1 MSISLQKILKENGL
15 GVIVIILLIAFGV
28 YTLSTYL
35 TGKGSFGMERMDS
48 TPNQAYNNTP
58 NGSGPSPSGGMV
70 HGARENIGQNEVFS
84 SVNGLQTS
92 MPQTQDSSMQAGIQ
106 NPSELLPLDNN
117 GEWSKLTPDG
127 AGIYANINTLK
138 AGYNIGIDTIG
149 SSRRNMNLQIRSEQ
163 PNPQVYVGPWNM
175 STIQPDFMRPPLEI
189 GQGGQ

>member
-28 YTLSTYL
+28 YSLSSYL
-35 TGKGSFGMERMDS
+35 TGKGSFGTERMDS
-48 TPNQAYNNTP
+48 TPNQAYSNSSS
-58 NGSGPSPSGGMV
+58 GSGSGGMV
-70 HGARENIGQNEVFS
+70 HGSSENIGQNEVFS

-92 MPQTQDSSMQAGIQ
+92 MPQTQGSSMQTGIQ
-106 NPSELLPLDNN
+106 NSAELLPLDNN
-117 GEWSKLTPDG
+117 SEWSKLTPDG

>member
-1 MSISLQKILKENGL
+1 MSNSLQKILKENGL

-28 YTLSTYL
+28 YSLSSYL
-35 TGKGSFGMERMDS
+35 TGKGSFGTERMDS
-48 TPNQAYNNTP
+48 TPNAAYS
-58 NGSGPSPSGGMV
+58 NGSSAPGGSV
-70 HGARENIGQNEVFS
+70 NAARENIGQNEVYS

-92 MPQTQDSSMQAGIQ
+92 MPMSQQSAMQTGIQ
-106 NPSELLPLDNN
+106 NPAELLPADSNS
-117 GEWSKLTPDG
+117 EWSKLTPDG

-149 SSRRNMNLQIRSEQ
+149 SSRRNMNLQIRSET

-175 STIQPDFMRPPLEI
+175 STITPDFMRPPLEI

>member
-28 YTLSTYL
+28 YSLSSYL
-35 TGKGSFGMERMDS
+35 TGKGSFGTERMDS
-48 TPNQAYNNTP
+48 TPNQAYA
-58 NGSGPSPSGGMV
+58 NGSQAPGGLV
-70 HGARENIGQNEVFS
+70 RPAQENLGQNEVFS

-92 MPQTQDSSMQAGIQ
+92 MPMSQQSSMQTGIQ
-106 NPSELLPLDNN
+106 NPAELLPLDSNS
-117 GEWSKLTPDG
+117 EWSKMTPDG
-127 AGIYANINTLK
+127 AGVYANINTLK

-149 SSRRNMNLQIRSEQ
+149 SSRRNMNLQIRSEA

-175 STIQPDFMRPPLEI
+175 STITPDLMRPPLEI